1 MKIEGAAMKKTS
13 LGLPC
18 AILVAAAAFTNDC
31 RSFAQDL
38 PSCGNKSVAYSPFD
52 EHFASNIAVQPGP
65 VSVLNMGENSSLH
78 KKLPV
83 ARERLGAAPI
93 SGMGAVTPSNS
104 DRACGNIISAR
115 KSTKTGLHKN
125 LP

>member
-65 VSVLNMGENSSLH
+65 VSVLNMGETVLSTEDSLWRANIWVRPRSVEWA
-78 KKLPV
+78 LL
-83 ARERLGAAPI
+83 RQ
-93 SGMGAVTPSNS
+93 VTQTEHV
-104 DRACGNIISAR
+104 GI
-115 KSTKTGLHKN
+115 
-125 LP
+125 